1 MNCGY
6 LKGPFYPSQ
15 GVSIKLGQCYSC
27 SHQGPYKIANTRT
40 VYRNFQKITIQ
51 ESPSL
56 VQAGRIPRNKEAIL
70 MGDNVDTVKA
80 GD

>member
-56 VQAGRIPRNKEAIL
+56 V
-70 MGDNVDTVKA
+70 
-80 GD
+80 